1 LDALLI
7 VRGAAM
13 NSRHLIRSLALLL
26 LVAALTDTADAV
38 EAVSVDS
45 AILQLIEQVDV
56 PARVSGLLSTVVV
69 KEGDVVSRG
78 MLLAQIDDAEA
89 KLLYRRALV
98 ELELSAEQAAND
110 IAIRS
115 AKKALDFARSEDS
128 RLEDMA
134 DPSKLAGLE
143 DDPKA
148 MARMMRQ
155 MGSEMGEEMGS
166 EFDEVMDRLES
177 GQSPEEIEESMP
189 DLGNDGGMG
198 GGDFE
203 E

>member
-1 LDALLI
+1 MPNYVYRCSNCKRRFEVYLSYQEYGKQRVDCPNCNSEKVQRI
-7 VRGAAM
+7 ISRVR
-13 NSRHLIRSLALLL
+13 
-26 LVAALTDTADAV
+26 
-38 EAVSVDS
+38 
-45 AILQLIEQVDV
+45 
-56 PARVSGLLSTVVV
+56 
-69 KEGDVVSRG
+69 
-78 MLLAQIDDAEA
+78 
-89 KLLYRRALV
+89 
-98 ELELSAEQAAND
+98 
-110 IAIRS
+110 
-115 AKKALDFARSEDS
+115 FARSEDS